1 MEIRQLHTF
10 REVTRSLSFTRT
22 AQTLNYAQSSVSAQ
36 IQSLEEELGVTL
48 FDRLGRRVVLT
59 AAGQRLQGYAE
70 KILALADEALAAVP
84 DNGEPVGLLTIGA
97 PETLCAYRLP
107 AVVNA
112 FRSQFPK
119 VDIVFCP
126 SLNGADW
133 STLLSEGLADAAL
146 SLAEPFHS
154 STVYVKP
161 LRGEPILV
169 VATPTHRLAKFADL
183 RLEDFQT
190 ETMLLTEADCRYRR
204 VFMRAMRSAAVSP
217 ANILEFHSLEAI
229 KQCALTGMGVAI
241 LPQVVVQQELTA
253 GRLVN
258 LRVEGLAFNMVTQM
272 LWHKDKWVS
281 PALQAFLEMTEAMLG
296 QAEAPEVDQRQR
308 MAA

>member
-1 MEIRQLHTF
+1 M
-10 REVTRSLSFTRT
+10 
-22 AQTLNYAQSSVSAQ
+22 
-36 IQSLEEELGVTL
+36 GV
-48 FDRLGRRVVLT
+48 
-59 AAGQRLQGYAE
+59 
-70 KILALADEALAAVP
+70 
-84 DNGEPVGLLTIGA
+84 LTIGA

-107 AVVNA
+107 AVVSA

-161 LRGEPILV
+161 LRREPILV
-169 VATPTHRLAKFADL
+169 VTTPNHRLAQFADL
-183 RLEDFQT
+183 MLEDFQT

-229 KQCALTGMGVAI
+229 KQCALTGMGVAV
-241 LPQVVVQQELTA
+241 LPQVVVQQELA
-253 GRLVN
+253 SGRLVN
-258 LRVEGLAFNMVTQM
+258 LHVEGLQFNMVTQL

-296 QAEAPEVDQRQR
+296 KTEAAEIYERELV
-308 MAA
+308 